1 MIKAVLFAVDAE
13 ECVIEMITG
22 EIYADS
28 IHGVSVHEISRTEVP
43 RLRDGQR
50 KLHGV
55 SSLSVVFVATL
66 AGEVDYSGIYVL
78 FPRVIVPDLTQE
90 FKNLF
95 HHSFSRSYIF
105 NWLESHKGRW

>member
-1 MIKAVLFAVDAE
+1 MPMVKAVLFAVDAE
-13 ECVIEMITG
+13 KRIPEMITG

-55 SSLSVVFVATL
+55 SSLSAVFVATL

-78 FPRVIVPDLTQE
+78 FPRVIVPDLTQ
-90 FKNLF
+90 KINDLF
-95 HHSFSRSYIF
+95 HHKSFTFLLYLVPKS
-105 NWLESHKGRW
+105 E

>member
-22 EIYADS
+22 KIYADS
-28 IHGVSVHEISRTEVP
+28 VHGVSVHKVSRTEVP

-55 SSLSVVFVATL
+55 SSLSAVFVATL
-66 AGEVDYSGIYVL
+66 TRKVDYSGIYVL

-90 FKNLF
+90 IKNLF
-95 HHSFSRSYIF
+95 HHNVLTFLLYLVPKSA
-105 NWLESHKGRW
+105 